1 MVLNFKVFTTYW
13 GFLMTLA
20 VNFKRTKVK
29 AAVKNDSFKS
39 NTYTARAFKKAVIKY
54 CHDKQIE
61 VTDSEAA
68 ALACMIDSFRVGRY
82 THDQDDSL
90 SLISWEF
97 KQKAFGSAKRFEEI
111 NAVADFF
118 VCRIRHSQHSKRA
131 AGWALTE
138 SANRLVDS
146 FFDKVTDEELSTGG
160 LDTSSG
166 MRYKVQPKA
175 VSSTAFSKREL
186 LKGLLDIHNAVKV
199 DIESLSLL
207 CDSAT
212 AWEQGK
218 QCPDG
223 CKWLFSY
230 WQSIENSRN
239 EKIRGKE
246 NALNHVKL
254 AANQARQIMIIAR
267 ASPIKLSFPIRY
279 DTVSTGRLYES
290 SAGVTLQGCCRE
302 VKRAAL
308 KGSWDVDIS
317 NCHWSLL
324 QQMAN
329 RCGVPTPAI
338 NNYLDNKKA
347 VRQELA
353 MVSGTDVDGA
363 KTILIALIYGGRVTQ
378 NMSERYSELAQKV
391 GAEAA
396 GLASK
401 SSVVKG
407 LKADLNAARK
417 AVISYY
423 QERSTKTGYL
433 LNDAG
438 KQIASSK
445 ADKLKLAHILQGA
458 EVMALIAMTSV
469 LTDSVSLLQHDGV
482 TVRGKPTDETVHLVE
497 DTIKEQ
503 TGFSLSL
510 EIDEL

>member
-1 MVLNFKVFTTYW
+1 
-13 GFLMTLA
+13 
-20 VNFKRTKVK
+20 
-29 AAVKNDSFKS
+29 
-39 NTYTARAFKKAVIKY
+39 
-54 CHDKQIE
+54 
-61 VTDSEAA
+61 
-68 ALACMIDSFRVGRY
+68 MIDGFRVGRY
-82 THDQDDSL
+82 THEQDDSL

-111 NAVADFF
+111 NALAEFF
-118 VCRIRHSQHSKRA
+118 VCRIRHSTLSKRA

-138 SANRLVDS
+138 SANCLADS
-146 FFDKVTDEELSTGG
+146 FFDKVTDAELSTGG

-166 MRYKVQPKA
+166 IRYKVQPKA
-175 VSSTAFSKREL
+175 VSSTAFSKRKL
-186 LKGLLDIHNAVKV
+186 LKGLLDIHSAVKV

-207 CDSAT
+207 CDSAA
-212 AWEQGK
+212 AWEHGNP
-218 QCPDG
+218 CPDG
-223 CKWLFSY
+223 CEWLFSY

-246 NALNHVKL
+246 NALNHVRL

-290 SAGVTLQGCCRE
+290 SSGVTLQGCCRE

-308 KGSWDVDIS
+308 KGSWDIDIS

-353 MVSGTDVDGA
+353 MLSGTDIDGA
-363 KTILIALIYGGRVTQ
+363 KTILIALIYGGRLTQ
-378 NMSERYSELAQKV
+378 NMSEKHSELAQKV
-391 GAEAA
+391 GSAA
-396 GLASK
+396 VGLASQ

-407 LKADLNAARK
+407 LKVDLNAARK

-423 QERSTKTGYL
+423 EEHSTKTGYL

-469 LTDSVSLLQHDGV
+469 LTDSVSLLQHDGLTAIDKPTYE
-482 TVRGKPTDETVHLVE
+482 TVRMVE
-497 DTIKEQ
+497 DSIKEQ

-510 EIDEL
+510 EMDEL

>member
-1 MVLNFKVFTTYW
+1 MSLALNLKRKKV
-13 GFLMTLA
+13 
-20 VNFKRTKVK
+20 NN
-29 AAVKNDSFKS
+29 AAKNDSFKS
-39 NTYTARAFKKAVIKY
+39 NTYTVRAFKKAIIKY
-54 CHDKQIE
+54 CHDKTIE
-61 VTDSEAA
+61 VTASEAA

-82 THDQDDSL
+82 THDEDDTL
-90 SLISWEF
+90 SLINWKF
-97 KQKAFGSAKRFEEI
+97 KQEAFGSAKRFDEI
-111 NAVADFF
+111 NAVAEFF
-118 VCRIRHSQHSKRA
+118 VCRIRHSTLSKRA
-131 AGWALTE
+131 SGWALTE
-138 SANRLVDS
+138 SANRLADS

-166 MRYKVQPKA
+166 IRYRVQPKA

-186 LKGLLDIHNAVKV
+186 LKGLLDIHSAVKV
-199 DIESLSLL
+199 DIKSLSLL
-207 CDSAT
+207 CDSAV
-212 AWEQGK
+212 AWEHGNP
-218 QCPDG
+218 CPDG
-223 CKWLFSY
+223 GEWLFSY

-246 NALNHVKL
+246 KALNHVKL

-267 ASPIKLSFPIRY
+267 ASPIKLSLPIRY

-290 SAGVTLQGCCRE
+290 SSGVTLQGCCRE

-308 KGSWDVDIS
+308 KGSWDIDIS
-317 NCHWSLL
+317 NCHWTLL
-324 QQMAN
+324 QQMAH

-353 MVSGTDVDGA
+353 MVSGTDIDGA
-363 KTILIALIYGGRVTQ
+363 KTILIALIYGGRLTK
-378 NMSERYSELAQKV
+378 NMSEKHSVLAQKV
-391 GAEAA
+391 GVESA
-396 GLASK
+396 GLASQ

-407 LKADLNAARK
+407 LQVDLNAARK

-423 QERSTKTGYL
+423 EEHSTKTGYL

-438 KQIASSK
+438 KQIESSK
-445 ADKLKLAHILQGA
+445 ADNLKLAHILQGA

-469 LTDSVSLLQHDGV
+469 LTDSVSLLQHDGL
-482 TVRGKPTDETVHLVE
+482 TVIGKPTDETVRMVE
-497 DTIKEQ
+497 DAIKAQ

>member
-1 MVLNFKVFTTYW
+1 MA
-13 GFLMTLA
+13 LA
-20 VNFKRTKVK
+20 VNLKRKKFKESTK
-29 AAVKNDSFKS
+29 NNNFKS
-39 NTYTARAFKKAVIKY
+39 NAYTARAFKRAVIRY
-54 CHDKQIE
+54 CRDKHIE

-97 KQKAFGSAKRFEEI
+97 KQKAFGSAKRFDDI
-111 NAVADFF
+111 NAVAGFF

-138 SANRLVDS
+138 AANSLADS
-146 FFDKVTDEELSTGG
+146 FFATVTDEELSTGG

-166 MRYKVQPKA
+166 IRYRVQSKA

-186 LKGLLDIHNAVKV
+186 LKGLLEIHNAVKV

-207 CDSAT
+207 CDSAV
-212 AWEQGK
+212 AWEK
-218 QCPDG
+218 NTPCPKG
-223 CKWLFSY
+223 GEWLFSY

-246 NALNHVKL
+246 NALNHVRL

-267 ASPIKLSFPIRY
+267 ASPIELSFPIRY

-308 KGSWDVDIS
+308 KGSWDIDIS

-338 NNYLDNKKA
+338 NNYLGNKKA

-353 MVSGTDVDGA
+353 MESGTDVDGA
-363 KTILIALIYGGRVTQ
+363 KTILIALIYGARLTQ
-378 NMSERYSELAQKV
+378 NMSERHSELAEKI

-423 QERSTKTGYL
+423 EERSTKTGHL
-433 LNDAG
+433 LNDVG

-445 ADKLKLAHILQGA
+445 VDKLKLAHILQGA

-469 LTDSVSLLQHDGV
+469 LKDSVSLLQHDGL
-482 TVRGKPTDETVHLVE
+482 TVRDKPNGETVRLVE
-497 DTIKEQ
+497 EAIKEQ
-503 TGFSLSL
+503 TGFSLSV
-510 EIDEL
+510 EIEEL